1 MKYYLIA
8 GEASGDLHGSNL
20 IKELKRINPTSTF
33 RCWGGDLMKD
43 QCNEFVKHYEEF
55 SYMGFLEVI
64 VNAKKILNYISLCK
78 KDIENYDPDLIIYI
92 DYPGFN
98 MKIAKWAKRKSF
110 INHFYIS
117 PKVWVWKESRV
128 KKIKKVIDKMYVILP
143 FEKDFYK
150 NKHKYEVDFV
160 GHPLLDAVHN
170 QKEFNKKEFLAENK
184 LSSKPVIALLPG
196 SRHQE
201 ISKLLPL
208 MLDVVSNFKDY
219 QIVIAGAPNKSI
231 NYYEKI
237 ITSNKEYF
245 GSIKVICNHTYDI
258 LRISSAAIV
267 TSGTATLETALFK
280 VPQVVCYKTSMISY
294 IIGRILIRNLKY
306 ISLVNIILDKHV
318 VKELIQSNCSKDN
331 LVIELQKILN
341 KSNRSLMLKEYEL
354 LHTKLGGKGASKKT
368 ASNYIFFL
376 KQNILIFS

>member
-1 MKYYLIA
+1 MKYYIIA

-20 IKELKRINPTSTF
+20 MKELKNINPSSTF
-33 RCWGGDLMKD
+33 RCWGGDLMKS
-43 QCNEFVKHYEEF
+43 QCNKLVMHYEDF

-64 VNAKKILNYISLCK
+64 VNAKKILSYISLCK
-78 KDIENYDPDLIIYI
+78 KDIEEYNPDVIIYI

-98 MKIAKWAKRKSF
+98 MKIAEWAKRKNF

-117 PKVWVWKESRV
+117 PKVWVWKEYRV
-128 KKIKKVIDKMYVILP
+128 KKIKRVIDKMYVILP
-143 FEKDFYK
+143 FEEGFYI
-150 NKHKYEVDFV
+150 NKHNYKVDFV
-160 GHPLLDAVHN
+160 GHPLLDAIDN
-170 QKEFNKKEFLAENK
+170 QKKFNRQEFLAKNK

-196 SRHQE
+196 SRNQE
-201 ISKLLPL
+201 IIKLLPL
-208 MLDVVSNFKDY
+208 MLDVVSNFNDY
-219 QIVIAGAPNKSI
+219 QIIIAGAPNKSI

-237 ITSNKEYF
+237 ILSNKESRS
-245 GSIKVICNHTYDI
+245 SIKVICNQTYDI

-294 IIGRILIRNLKY
+294 LIGRLLIHNLKF

-318 VKELIQSNCSKDN
+318 VKELIQNNCNKDN

-341 KSNRSLMLKEYEL
+341 KSDRSLMLKEYEL
-354 LHTKLGGKGASKKT
+354 LHKKLGGKGASKKT
-368 ASNYIFFL
+368 AE
-376 KQNILIFS
+376 LISKYSKN

>member
-1 MKYYLIA
+1 MKFYVIA
-8 GEASGDLHGSNL
+8 GEASGDLHGANL
-20 IKELKRINPTSTF
+20 IKGFNSIEKGHSF
-33 RCWGGDLMKD
+33 RAWGGDLM
-43 QCNEFVKHYEEF
+43 EAEGAEVVKHYRELAF
-55 SYMGFLEVI
+55 MGFIEVI
-64 VNAKKILNYISLCK
+64 ANLRTILKNIKRCK
-78 KDIENYDPDLIIYI
+78 EDILEHKPDAVILI

-98 MKIAKWAKRKSF
+98 LRIATFCKEHN
-110 INHFYIS
+110 IPVLYYIS
-117 PKVWVWKESRV
+117 PQIWAWKEGR
-128 KKIKKVIDKMYVILP
+128 IKRIKRDITELYAILP

-237 ITSNKEYF
+237 ITSNREYF
-245 GSIKVICNHTYDI
+245 GSIKEY
-258 LRISSAAIV
+258 AI
-267 TSGTATLETALFK
+267 T
-280 VPQVVCYKTSMISY
+280 I
-294 IIGRILIRNLKY
+294 
-306 ISLVNIILDKHV
+306 
-318 VKELIQSNCSKDN
+318 
-331 LVIELQKILN
+331 
-341 KSNRSLMLKEYEL
+341 
-354 LHTKLGGKGASKKT
+354 
-368 ASNYIFFL
+368 
-376 KQNILIFS
+376 

>member
-1 MKYYLIA
+1 LKYYIIA

-20 IKELKRINPTSTF
+20 IKELKIINPSSTF
-33 RCWGGDLMKD
+33 RCWGGDLMKS
-43 QCNEFVKHYEEF
+43 QCNKLVMHYDDF

-64 VNAKKILNYISLCK
+64 VNAKKILSYISLCK
-78 KDIENYDPDLIIYI
+78 KDIEEYNPDVIIYI

-98 MKIAKWAKRKSF
+98 MKIAEWAKRKKF

-117 PKVWVWKESRV
+117 PKVWVWKENRV
-128 KKIKKVIDKMYVILP
+128 KKIKRVIDKMYVILP
-143 FEKDFYK
+143 FEEGFYL
-150 NKHKYEVDFV
+150 NKHNYKVDFV
-160 GHPLLDAVHN
+160 GHPLLDAIDN
-170 QKEFNKKEFLAENK
+170 QKEFNRQEFLAKNK

-196 SRHQE
+196 SRNQE
-201 ISKLLPL
+201 IIKLLPL
-208 MLDVVSNFKDY
+208 MLDVVSNFNDY
-219 QIVIAGAPNKSI
+219 QIIIAGAPNKSI

-237 ITSNKEYF
+237 ILSNKESRS
-245 GSIKVICNHTYDI
+245 SIKVICNQTYDI

-294 IIGRILIRNLKY
+294 LIGRLLIHNLKF

-318 VKELIQSNCSKDN
+318 VKELIQNNCNKDN

-341 KSNRSLMLKEYEL
+341 KSDRSLMLKEYEL
-354 LHTKLGGKGASKKT
+354 LHKKLGGKGASKKT
-368 ASNYIFFL
+368 AE
-376 KQNILIFS
+376 LISKYSKN

>member
-1 MKYYLIA
+1 MKYYIIA

-20 IKELKRINPTSTF
+20 IKELKNINPSSTF
-33 RCWGGDLMKD
+33 RCWGGDLMKS
-43 QCNEFVKHYEEF
+43 QCNKLVMHYEDF

-64 VNAKKILNYISLCK
+64 VNAKKILSYISLCK
-78 KDIENYDPDLIIYI
+78 KDIEEYNPDVIIYI

-98 MKIAKWAKRKSF
+98 MKIAEWAKRKNF

-117 PKVWVWKESRV
+117 PKVWVWKEYRV
-128 KKIKKVIDKMYVILP
+128 KKIKRVIDKMYVILP
-143 FEKDFYK
+143 FEEGFYI
-150 NKHKYEVDFV
+150 NKHNYKVDFV
-160 GHPLLDAVHN
+160 GHPLLDAIEN
-170 QKEFNKKEFLAENK
+170 QKEFNRQEFLAKNK

-196 SRHQE
+196 SRNQE
-201 ISKLLPL
+201 IIKLLPL

-219 QIVIAGAPNKSI
+219 QIIIAGAPNKSI

-237 ITSNKEYF
+237 ILSNKESRS
-245 GSIKVICNHTYDI
+245 SIKVICNQTYDI

-294 IIGRILIRNLKY
+294 LIGRLLIRNLKY

-318 VKELIQSNCSKDN
+318 VKELIQNNCNKDN

-341 KSNRSLMLKEYEL
+341 KSDRSLMLKEYEL
-354 LHTKLGGKGASKKT
+354 LHKKLGGKGASKKT
-368 ASNYIFFL
+368 AELISKYSN
-376 KQNILIFS
+376 N

>member
-1 MKYYLIA
+1 MKYYIIA

-20 IKELKRINPTSTF
+20 IKELKIINPSSTF
-33 RCWGGDLMKD
+33 RCWGGDLMKS
-43 QCNEFVKHYEEF
+43 QCNKLVMHYDDF

-64 VNAKKILNYISLCK
+64 VNAKKILSYISLCK
-78 KDIENYDPDLIIYI
+78 KDIEEYNPDVIIYI

-98 MKIAKWAKRKSF
+98 MKIAEWAKRKNF

-117 PKVWVWKESRV
+117 PKVWVWKEYRV
-128 KKIKKVIDKMYVILP
+128 KKIKRVIDKMYVILP
-143 FEKDFYK
+143 FEEGFYI
-150 NKHKYEVDFV
+150 NKHNYKVDFV
-160 GHPLLDAVHN
+160 GHPLLDAIDN
-170 QKEFNKKEFLAENK
+170 QKKFNRQEFLAKNK

-196 SRHQE
+196 SRNQE
-201 ISKLLPL
+201 IIKLLPL

-219 QIVIAGAPNKSI
+219 QIIIAGAPNKSI

-237 ITSNKEYF
+237 ILSNNESRS
-245 GSIKVICNHTYDI
+245 SIKVICNQTYDI

-294 IIGRILIRNLKY
+294 LIGRLLIHNLKF

-318 VKELIQSNCSKDN
+318 VKELIQNNCNKDN

-341 KSNRSLMLKEYEL
+341 KSDRSLMLKEYEL
-354 LHTKLGGKGASKKT
+354 LHKKLGGKGASKKT
-368 ASNYIFFL
+368 AE
-376 KQNILIFS
+376 LISKYSKN

>member
-1 MKYYLIA
+1 MKYYIIA

-20 IKELKRINPTSTF
+20 IKELKNINPSSTF
-33 RCWGGDLMKD
+33 RCWGGDLMKS
-43 QCNEFVKHYEEF
+43 QCNKLVMHYEDF

-64 VNAKKILNYISLCK
+64 VNAKKILSYISLCK
-78 KDIENYDPDLIIYI
+78 KDIEEYNPDVIIYI

-98 MKIAKWAKRKSF
+98 MKIAEWAKRKNF

-117 PKVWVWKESRV
+117 PKVWVWKEYRV
-128 KKIKKVIDKMYVILP
+128 KKIKRVIDKMYVILP
-143 FEKDFYK
+143 FEEGFYI
-150 NKHKYEVDFV
+150 NKHNYKVDFV
-160 GHPLLDAVHN
+160 GHPLLDAIDN
-170 QKEFNKKEFLAENK
+170 QKKFNRQEFLAKNK

-196 SRHQE
+196 SRNQE
-201 ISKLLPL
+201 IIKLLPL
-208 MLDVVSNFKDY
+208 MLDVVSNFNDY
-219 QIVIAGAPNKSI
+219 QIIIAGAPNKSI

-237 ITSNKEYF
+237 ILSNKESRS
-245 GSIKVICNHTYDI
+245 SIKVICNQTYDI

-294 IIGRILIRNLKY
+294 LIGRLLIHNLKF

-318 VKELIQSNCSKDN
+318 VKELIQNNCNKDN

-341 KSNRSLMLKEYEL
+341 KSDRSLMLKEYEQ
-354 LHTKLGGKGASKKT
+354 LHKKLGGKGASKKT
-368 ASNYIFFL
+368 AE
-376 KQNILIFS
+376 LISKYSKN

>member
-1 MKYYLIA
+1 MKYYIIA

-20 IKELKRINPTSTF
+20 IKELKNINPSSTF
-33 RCWGGDLMKD
+33 RCWGGDLMKS
-43 QCNEFVKHYEEF
+43 QCNKLVMHYKDF

-64 VNAKKILNYISLCK
+64 VNAKKILSYISLCK
-78 KDIENYDPDLIIYI
+78 KDIEEYNPDIIIYI

-98 MKIAKWAKRKSF
+98 MKIAEWAKRKNF

-117 PKVWVWKESRV
+117 PKVWVWKEYRV
-128 KKIKKVIDKMYVILP
+128 RKIKRIIDKMYVILP
-143 FEKDFYK
+143 FEEGFYI
-150 NKHKYEVDFV
+150 NKHNYKVDFV
-160 GHPLLDAVHN
+160 GHPLLDAIEN
-170 QKEFNKKEFLAENK
+170 QKEFNRQEFLAKNK

-196 SRHQE
+196 SRNQE
-201 ISKLLPL
+201 IIKLLPL

-219 QIVIAGAPNKSI
+219 QIIIAGAPNKSI

-237 ITSNKEYF
+237 ILSNNESRS
-245 GSIKVICNHTYDI
+245 SIKVICNQTYDI

-294 IIGRILIRNLKY
+294 LIGRLLIRNLKY

-318 VKELIQSNCSKDN
+318 VKELIQNNCNKDN

-341 KSNRSLMLKEYEL
+341 KSDRSLMLKEYEL
-354 LHTKLGGKGASKKT
+354 LHKKLGGKGASKKT
-368 ASNYIFFL
+368 AE
-376 KQNILIFS
+376 LISKYSKN

>member
-1 MKYYLIA
+1 MKYYIIA

-20 IKELKRINPTSTF
+20 IKELKIINPSSTF
-33 RCWGGDLMKD
+33 RCWGGDLMKS
-43 QCNEFVKHYEEF
+43 QCNKLVMHYDDF

-64 VNAKKILNYISLCK
+64 VNAKKILSYISLCK
-78 KDIENYDPDLIIYI
+78 KDIEEYNPDVIIYI

-98 MKIAKWAKRKSF
+98 MKIAEWAKRKNF

-117 PKVWVWKESRV
+117 PKVWVWKEYRV
-128 KKIKKVIDKMYVILP
+128 KKIKRVIDKMYVILP
-143 FEKDFYK
+143 FEEGFYI
-150 NKHKYEVDFV
+150 NKHNYKVDFV
-160 GHPLLDAVHN
+160 GHPLLDAIDN
-170 QKEFNKKEFLAENK
+170 QKKFNRQEFLAKNK

-196 SRHQE
+196 SRNQE
-201 ISKLLPL
+201 IIKLLPL

-219 QIVIAGAPNKSI
+219 QIIIAGAPNKSI

-237 ITSNKEYF
+237 ILSNNESRS
-245 GSIKVICNHTYDI
+245 SIKVICNQTYDI

-280 VPQVVCYKTSMISY
+280 VPQVVCYKTSVISY
-294 IIGRILIRNLKY
+294 LIGRLLIHNLKF

-318 VKELIQSNCSKDN
+318 VKELIQNNCNKDN

-341 KSNRSLMLKEYEL
+341 KSDRSLMLKEYEL
-354 LHTKLGGKGASKKT
+354 LHKKLGGKGASKKT
-368 ASNYIFFL
+368 AE
-376 KQNILIFS
+376 LISKYSKN

>member
-1 MKYYLIA
+1 LKYYIIA

-20 IKELKRINPTSTF
+20 IKELKIINPSSTF
-33 RCWGGDLMKD
+33 RCWGGDLMKS
-43 QCNEFVKHYEEF
+43 QCNKLVMHYDDF

-64 VNAKKILNYISLCK
+64 VNAKKILSYISLCK
-78 KDIENYDPDLIIYI
+78 KDIEEYNPDVIIYI

-98 MKIAKWAKRKSF
+98 MKIAEWAKRKNF

-117 PKVWVWKESRV
+117 PKVWVWKEYRV
-128 KKIKKVIDKMYVILP
+128 KKIKRVIDKMYVILP
-143 FEKDFYK
+143 FEEGFYL
-150 NKHKYEVDFV
+150 NKHNYKVDFV
-160 GHPLLDAVHN
+160 GHPLLDAIDN
-170 QKEFNKKEFLAENK
+170 QKEFNRQEFLAKNK

-196 SRHQE
+196 SRNQE
-201 ISKLLPL
+201 IIKLLPL

-219 QIVIAGAPNKSI
+219 QIIIAGAPNKSI

-237 ITSNKEYF
+237 ILSNKESRS
-245 GSIKVICNHTYDI
+245 SIKVICNQTYDI

-294 IIGRILIRNLKY
+294 LIGRLLIHNLKF

-318 VKELIQSNCSKDN
+318 VKELIQNNCNKDN

-341 KSNRSLMLKEYEL
+341 KSDRSLMLKEYEL
-354 LHTKLGGKGASKKT
+354 LHKKLGGKGASKKT
-368 ASNYIFFL
+368 AE
-376 KQNILIFS
+376 LISKYSKN

>member
-1 MKYYLIA
+1 MKYYIIA

-20 IKELKRINPTSTF
+20 IKELKIINPSSTF
-33 RCWGGDLMKD
+33 RCWGGDLMKS
-43 QCNEFVKHYEEF
+43 QCNKLVMHYDDF

-64 VNAKKILNYISLCK
+64 VNAKKILSYISLCK
-78 KDIENYDPDLIIYI
+78 KDIEEYNPDVIIYI

-98 MKIAKWAKRKSF
+98 MKIAEWAKRKNF

-117 PKVWVWKESRV
+117 PKVWVWKENRV
-128 KKIKKVIDKMYVILP
+128 KKIKRVIDKMYVILP
-143 FEKDFYK
+143 FEEGFYL
-150 NKHKYEVDFV
+150 NKHNYKVDFV
-160 GHPLLDAVHN
+160 GHPLLDAIDN
-170 QKEFNKKEFLAENK
+170 QKEFNRQEFLAKNK

-196 SRHQE
+196 SRNQE
-201 ISKLLPL
+201 IIKLLPL

-219 QIVIAGAPNKSI
+219 QIIIAGAPNKSI

-237 ITSNKEYF
+237 ILSNKESRS
-245 GSIKVICNHTYDI
+245 SIKVICNQTYDI

-294 IIGRILIRNLKY
+294 LIGRLLIHNLKF

-318 VKELIQSNCSKDN
+318 VKELIQNNCNKDN

-341 KSNRSLMLKEYEL
+341 KSDRSLMLKEYEL
-354 LHTKLGGKGASKKT
+354 LHKKLGGKGASKKT
-368 ASNYIFFL
+368 AE
-376 KQNILIFS
+376 LISKYSKN